1 MGTILGFY
9 NKAGFDT
16 AGTHLH
22 PHRLTILDGSNFLE
36 VRVPSLLGFVMGVT
50 DIVSYERL
58 FAAELT
64 NL

>member
-1 MGTILGFY
+1 VGTLLWFY

-22 PHRLTILDGSNFLE
+22 PHRLTVLDGSNFLE
-36 VRVPSLLGFVMGVT
+36 VGIPSLLGLIMGVT
-50 DIVSYERL
+50 DIVSHERL
-58 FAAELT
+58 FTAELT